1 MKLHD
6 LLKNTVDEKIPDL
19 EISQVSCDS
28 RQVVPG
34 TLFFAVPGTVTDGG
48 QYIAEAIHKGASA
61 IVYQGE
67 GRVSGSVPHFKV
79 GDVRQTMAE
88 VAARFYH
95 EPSLKFYLC
104 GVTGTNG
111 KTTTTYLLEKIWFEE
126 VIGVI
131 GTVNTRYKKTILP
144 ATHTTPDIFS
154 IQKIFSDMVRE
165 EITAAVMEVSSHA
178 LEQKRVLS
186 CHFDSV
192 IFTNLTQDHLD
203 YHQNMEAY
211 YQAKK
216 LLFSE
221 VLPRS
226 KKDQKLAVVN
236 LDDKFGERLIKEVA
250 GVYEIKTFS
259 VKNPKADIFVKA
271 ADYTIGGTKAEF
283 VLNGKTKKIET
294 NLLGEHNL
302 KNIMAAILIAMH
314 RGADLDFICEQVSD
328 VRVPGR
334 LERILH
340 TSFFVDYAH
349 TPDALENVIR
359 ALRVI
364 MKSGRLIVVFGCG
377 GDRDKTKRPLMGKV
391 AAELG
396 DVALVTSDNPRTE
409 IAEKIIED
417 ILPGLKNAMKPY
429 DGKKGMMVEVDR
441 KKALE
446 TAVRIAGSD
455 DVVLVAGKGHEDYQ
469 IIGTEKFH
477 FDDREI
483 LGELI
488 LNRDVQL

>member
-1 MKLHD
+1 MKLYD
-6 LLKNTVDEKIPDL
+6 LLENIVDEKVPDL
-19 EISQVSCDS
+19 EISHVSCDS
-28 RQVVPG
+28 RQVVSG
-34 TLFFAVPGTVTDGG
+34 TLFFAVPGTVTDGA

-61 IVYQGE
+61 IVYQVE
-67 GRVSGSVPHFKV
+67 GRAHGSVPHFKV
-79 GDVRQTMAE
+79 DDVRQTMAK

-131 GTVNTRYKKTILP
+131 GTINARYKKTILP
-144 ATHTTPDIFS
+144 ATHTTPDVFS
-154 IQKIFSDMVRE
+154 TQKIFSDMVQE
-165 EITAAVMEVSSHA
+165 GITAAVMEVSSHA

-203 YHQNMEAY
+203 YHKNMEAY

-221 VLPRS
+221 LLRSS
-226 KKDQKLAVVN
+226 KKDSKLAVVN
-236 LDDKFGERLIKEVA
+236 LDDEYGVRLVKEVA
-250 GVYEIKTFS
+250 GTYEIKTFS
-259 VKNPKADIFVKA
+259 VKNPKADIFVKT
-271 ADYTIGGTKAEF
+271 ADYSIGGTRAEII
-283 VLNGKTKKIET
+283 LKGKSKKIET

-302 KNIMAAILIAMH
+302 KNIMAAVLVALH
-314 RGADLDFICEQVSD
+314 RGAELDFVCDQVID

-334 LERILH
+334 LERVLN
-340 TSFFVDYAH
+340 SGFFVDYAH
-349 TPDALENVIR
+349 TPDALENVIT
-359 ALRVI
+359 ALRKI
-364 MKSGRLIVVFGCG
+364 MKRGRLIVVFGCG
-377 GDRDKTKRPLMGKV
+377 GDRDKAKRPLMGKV
-391 AAELG
+391 CAELA

-409 IAEKIIED
+409 NAMVIISD
-417 ILPGLKNAMKPY
+417 ILPGMNGKIKSY
-429 DGKKGMMVEVDR
+429 DDKTGMMVEVDR

-446 TAVRIAGSD
+446 MAVRIAEPD

-469 IIGTEKFH
+469 IIGTEKLH

-483 LGELI
+483 LTELI
-488 LNRDVQL
+488 IKKENG